1 MSTDEERVP
10 DATLIDLARRSA
22 IDEAGEIG
30 ETIPAMAAELLRR
43 RRIMRGDSR
52 RAEQIRRMRW
62 VLENMLVKIEALER
76 RGDVSPLPEEDSRG

>member
-1 MSTDEERVP
+1 MSTDEERCT
-10 DATLIDLARRSA
+10 DAELIEAAR
-22 IDEAGEIG
+22 GESKP
-30 ETIPAMAAELLRR
+30 EWMTIQMQVIATELLRR

-62 VLENMLVKIEALER
+62 VLENMLVKVEALER